1 MIYYID
7 DFMTKMVKAHN
18 TVTSDQRK
26 AINMVKN
33 VIETFQPQDEDI
45 LFFLKSGCE
54 VGLDN
59 PKKFKGLIMACID
72 KVQVNHDLMIQSF
85 NQRKKS
91 HGKQISS

>member
-33 VIETFQPQDEDI
+33 VIETFQPKDEDI
-45 LFFLKSGCE
+45 LFLLKS
-54 VGLDN
+54 LFRTPDTF
-59 PKKFKGLIMACID
+59 PL
-72 KVQVNHDLMIQSF
+72 L
-85 NQRKKS
+85 KS
-91 HGKQISS
+91 PDHTPP